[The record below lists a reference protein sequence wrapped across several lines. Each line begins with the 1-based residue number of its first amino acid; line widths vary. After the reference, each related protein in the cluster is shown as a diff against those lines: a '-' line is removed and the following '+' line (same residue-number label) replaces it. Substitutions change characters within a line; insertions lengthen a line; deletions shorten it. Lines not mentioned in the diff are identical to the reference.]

1 MVWIIYPLYQSLKA
15 MIKDQDIESILT
27 PEFSEYYIDME
38 FCSVI
43 MLFDPLQAIQKLNE
57 ISKSVSITRGNT
69 IKKIIRNAEFLM
81 SNRQT
86 FIPEELNRNKMYEQ
100 KSALP
105 TSLNLY

>member
-69 IKKIIRNAEFLM
+69 IKKIIRNAEFL
-81 SNRQT
+81 SKQVHL
-86 FIPEELNRNKMYEQ
+86 PLSPLHSQ
-100 KSALP
+100 AAP
-105 TSLNLY
+105 TSLSLRA